1 MIKEILQWLFILQL
15 QVSIMAAVIFVLRM
29 VLKKAPRIY
38 SYLLWLFLFVRLL
51 CPITLE
57 SPVSMIDRKSVV

>member
-29 VLKKAPRIY
+29 VLKKAPLI
-38 SYLLWLFLFVRLL
+38 
-51 CPITLE
+51 
-57 SPVSMIDRKSVV
+57 